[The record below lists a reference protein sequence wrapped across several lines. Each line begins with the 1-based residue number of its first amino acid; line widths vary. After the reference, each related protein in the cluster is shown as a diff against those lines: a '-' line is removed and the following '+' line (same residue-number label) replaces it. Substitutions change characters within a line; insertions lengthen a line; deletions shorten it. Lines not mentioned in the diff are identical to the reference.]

1 MRVEVRDDAL
11 RADAFDALVAF
22 VRAHVEMVDA
32 GEDPT
37 RATRAWEDAPPLPG
51 DVDDGDA
58 RAIGALTS
66 TYWCPRVAFDAPRC
80 AVEAVIGALA
90 RSRAT
95 RDAREATGAEWWIQ
109 DVASDERPKVYH
121 TDCDVMMM
129 ENGTS
134 VRSHPTLASVLYV
147 DGGRGGGATCVFD
160 QTTSRAEE
168 GELDPR
174 APASVCACGVRENRF
189 LVFDGD
195 RWHGVLRNDDGFQ
208 GQRVT
213 VLVNWWTSRPAGART
228 LPRRFV
234 DDASPRVVAELG
246 EMTRVEPTI
255 VSRGSYADDAA
266 CWDEQ
271 RIPAGASASAGGFVE
286 FRYASE

>member
-1 MRVEVRDDAL
+1 MRVEAHDDAL

-22 VRAHVEMVDA
+22 VRAHVALVDA

-37 RATRAWEDAPPLPG
+37 NASGGWDDAPPLVD
-51 DVDDGDA
+51 DVDA
-58 RAIGALTS
+58 PRAIGALTS
-66 TYWCPRVAFDAPRC
+66 SYWCPRKAFDAPRC
-80 AVEAVIGALA
+80 AVEAVIGGLA
-90 RSRAT
+90 RSSAT
-95 RDAREATGAEWWIQ
+95 RGACATATGAEWWIQ
-109 DVASDERPKVYH
+109 DVASDEPPKVYH

-129 ENGTS
+129 DGGTS
-134 VRSHPTLASVLYV
+134 VRSHPALASVLYV
-147 DGGRGGGATCVFD
+147 EGGEGGGATCVFD
-160 QTTSRAEE
+160 QTTSRAAD
-168 GELDPR
+168 GELEPR

-195 RWHGVLRNDDGFQ
+195 RWHGVLRNEDGFR

-234 DDASPRVVAELG
+234 DEKSPRVAELG
-246 EMTRVEPTI
+246 AMTRVEP
-255 VSRGSYADDAA
+255 VVLSRGSYADDAA

-271 RIPAGASASAGGFVE
+271 RLPAGASARAGDVVE
-286 FRYASE
+286 FRYASA